1 MKLNFKISLANIN
14 PWKILRFIYK
24 IFLLAGVFSV
34 IAIFVFLYI
43 YFYQP
48 VTEARITVT
57 LTYDAIYQKINKTL
71 FDKISKKL
79 DERKQ
84 SSLDAASIRD
94 PFGSKE
100 LSQ

>member
-1 MKLNFKISLANIN
+1 MKLNLKISLANIN
-14 PWKILRFIYK
+14 PWKILRFVYK

-34 IAIFVFLYI
+34 IAVFVFLYI

-57 LTYDAIYQKINKTL
+57 LTYDAIYQKINKAL

-84 SSLDAASIRD
+84 SSLDAASVRD

>member
-1 MKLNFKISLANIN
+1 MKLNLKISLANIN

-79 DERKQ
+79 NERKLAP
-84 SSLDAASIRD
+84 LDSASVRN
-94 PFGSKE
+94 PFDSKE
-100 LSQ
+100 SSQ

>member
-1 MKLNFKISLANIN
+1 MKLNLKISLANIN

-57 LTYDAIYQKINKTL
+57 LTYDAIYQKINKIL

>member
-1 MKLNFKISLANIN
+1 MKLNLKISLANIN

-24 IFLLAGVFSV
+24 IFLLAGVFSI

>member
-1 MKLNFKISLANIN
+1 MNLNLKISLANIN

-57 LTYDAIYQKINKTL
+57 LTYDAIYQKINKIL

>member
-57 LTYDAIYQKINKTL
+57 LTYDAIYQKINKIL

>member
-1 MKLNFKISLANIN
+1 MKLNLKISLANIN

-24 IFLLAGVFSV
+24 IFLLAEVFSV

>member
-24 IFLLAGVFSV
+24 IFLLAGVFSI